1 MVTRVSAWIE
11 LSFWQLAVRVLSGVR
26 PLRHGMAQAKT
37 VLEAQPMTQFLPKG
51 WVLAIS
57 GWLLGLVVGL
67 ALAGWWF

>member
-1 MVTRVSAWIE
+1 
-11 LSFWQLAVRVLSGVR
+11 
-26 PLRHGMAQAKT
+26 MAQAKT

-51 WVLAIS
+51 WVLAIC